1 MEEVEKTYNIQNI
14 PIVEN
19 YDIHDLYC
27 ADLKPSKII
36 HSYDFDGNEIYISGV
51 YIFSYRGKR
60 KEREVSMEYKDYI
73 NPLAGTKFKKGDI
86 VKIKKYRNNHLNYDF
101 EDKLHVITET
111 PYKKE
116 NQEFFRNIYGVI
128 VNHNTYD
135 EGCHV
140 DVFQEN
146 ELELYTEKL
155 QDDSPL
161 IFLSEY
167 LKGKIKLENISWRDI
182 ECGRITLNEN
192 KSLRDIPEIKKFYEK
207 REHI

>member
-36 HSYDFDGNEIYISGV
+36 HS
-51 YIFSYRGKR
+51 
-60 KEREVSMEYKDYI
+60 
-73 NPLAGTKFKKGDI
+73 
-86 VKIKKYRNNHLNYDF
+86 YDF

-155 QDDSPL
+155 QDDSSL

-192 KSLRDIPEIKKFYEK
+192 KSFRDIPEIKKFYEK